1 MPGTKLF
8 DTKEKMNGLHGT
20 HGMSLG
26 NYTANV
32 ERPLIG
38 ICTRYYKNSEQGYP
52 VQPVELGKSYLER
65 GFLN

>member
-8 DTKEKMNGLHGT
+8 DKKEKMKSLHGT

-26 NYTANV
+26 NYTTKV
-32 ERPLIG
+32 ERALIG

-52 VQPVELGKSYLER
+52 AQPVELGKSFLER